1 MLGPRKRKRI
11 RMNNIM
17 NSWRQSLA
25 EQGEYKVRGY
35 IKPESSFR
43 TLAEWKD
50 FSSVVL
56 EYQSRGYYLNPGKGE
71 DSKALNSLIQKF
83 YDFQLDV
90 ETERY
95 ELLTRKNVIDHIE
108 DFANHRIWGFEREF
122 RSYFDDISKL
132 KFAFFYSRGDM
143 EPYVLLD
150 PVYTKMMHGTT
161 SAVKTLKHYTT
172 DEGVLN
178 IRNSID
184 SGEGFDIS
192 SFTVANRMFFR
203 KESNRVILFEGLVK
217 AAFRSD
223 VKSFAVDNGLRAAN
237 LFRFEYPGDDQ
248 DNICSDLDAGC
259 NAEVRTSLWNEIIAR
274 PLKIIKIV

>member
-1 MLGPRKRKRI
+1 MN
-11 RMNNIM
+11 NNIM

-25 EQGEYKVRGY
+25 EQDKFKVRGY
-35 IKPESSFR
+35 IKPESSFY
-43 TLAEWKD
+43 TLAQWKQ
-50 FSSVVL
+50 FASIVL
-56 EYQSRGYYLNPGKGE
+56 EYQSKGFYVNPGKGE
-71 DSKALNSLIQKF
+71 ESRALNSLIEKF
-83 YDFQLDV
+83 YDFQLNV
-90 ETERY
+90 EVDRY

-108 DFANHRIWGFEREF
+108 DFANHRVWGFEREF

-150 PVYTKMMHGTT
+150 PAYTEMMHGRTD
-161 SAVKTLKHYTT
+161 AVKLLKHYTT
-172 DEGVLN
+172 DEGVYNLKN
-178 IRNSID
+178 AIE

-192 SFTVANRMFFR
+192 SFTVANRTFFR

-248 DNICSDLDAGC
+248 DNICYDLDVGC
-259 NAEVRTSLWNEIIAR
+259 DAEVRTSLWNEIIAR